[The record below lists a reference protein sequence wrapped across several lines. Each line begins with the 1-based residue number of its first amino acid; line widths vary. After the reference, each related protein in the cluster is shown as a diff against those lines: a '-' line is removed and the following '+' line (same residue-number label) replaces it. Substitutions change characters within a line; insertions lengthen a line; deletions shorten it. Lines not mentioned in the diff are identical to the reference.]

1 VSRVPIKRFVALALL
16 IALAACAHRSPFGS
30 AQGGTSAQGA
40 AGHKIHV
47 ATTIST
53 LNSFVQGVGGE
64 YVSVKNIVPIG
75 ASPETFQPAPQDVA
89 TLADANV
96 LVENGAGLETWLDKL
111 LRDAGTPN
119 LRVVV
124 CANGLPVKN
133 LNPHLWMDPVL
144 AKQYVLKIRDALIA
158 ADPSHADEYRR
169 NALAYNARLDEL
181 IKAIR
186 RQIATI
192 PPSHRYMIVFHN
204 AWQYYNDRFGIT
216 TLGFVER
223 NPGQEPNPQQI
234 AQLVDLARQHHVR
247 GVFSEPEYSPKLLYT
262 IAQGAGVKVVED
274 LYDDSVGTDPR
285 VANYIAMLNY
295 DTSVIVQTLK

>member
-1 VSRVPIKRFVALALL
+1 MKRFATVALALL
-16 IALAACAHRSPFGS
+16 SLAGCVHRSTFDS
-30 AQGGTSAQGA
+30 AQGDKVS
-40 AGHKIHV
+40 V

-53 LNSFVQGVGGE
+53 LNSFVQGAGGE

-89 TLADANV
+89 TVADAKL
-96 LVENGAGLETWLDKL
+96 LVENGAGLETWLDRL
-111 LRDAGTPN
+111 LRDAASQN

-124 CANGLPVKN
+124 CADGLPVKN
-133 LNPHLWMDPVL
+133 DNPHLWMDPVL
-144 AKQYVLKIRDALIA
+144 AKQYVAKIRDALVA
-158 ADPSHADEYRR
+158 ADPAHADAFRR
-169 NALAYNARLDEL
+169 NARDYDRRLDDL
-181 IKAIR
+181 IRWIR
-186 RQIATI
+186 GRIATV

-234 AQLVDLARQHHVR
+234 AQLIDLAKQHHVHA
-247 GVFSEPEYSPKLLYT
+247 VFSEPEYSPKLLHA
-262 IAQGAGVKVVED
+262 IAQGAGIGVVED

-285 VANYIAMLNY
+285 VGNYIAMLTY
-295 DTSVIVQTLK
+295 DTNVIVKALR

>member
-1 VSRVPIKRFVALALL
+1 MPRLPLVLFAL
-16 IALAACAHRSPFGS
+16 ALAACNHHATLRQ
-30 AQGGTSAQGA
+30 AQGDN
-40 AGHKIHV
+40 AGRAKIAV

-64 YVSVKNIVPIG
+64 YVTVKNIVPIG
-75 ASPETFQPAPQDVA
+75 ASPETFAPAPQDVA
-89 TLADANV
+89 TVADASV
-96 LVENGAGLETWLDKL
+96 LVENGAGLETWLDRL

-124 CANGLPVKN
+124 CAQGLPVKD

-144 AKQYVLKIRDALIA
+144 AKQYVAKIRDALIA
-158 ADPSHADEYRR
+158 ADPEHAQAFRR
-169 NALAYNARLDEL
+169 NAVSYDGRLDDL
-181 IKAIR
+181 IAEIR
-186 RQIATI
+186 KQIATV

-234 AQLVDLARQHHVR
+234 AQLIDLAKQHHVH
-247 GVFSEPEYSPKLLYT
+247 GVFSEPEYSPKILYA
-262 IAQGAGVKVVED
+262 IAQGAGIKVVED
-274 LYDDSVGTDPR
+274 LYDDSIGTDPR
-285 VANYIAMLNY
+285 VANYIAMLTY
-295 DTSVIVQTLK
+295 DTGIIVKTLK

>member
-1 VSRVPIKRFVALALL
+1 MSLRLVSTFVLGIALL
-16 IALAACAHRSPFGS
+16 TGCQAQNAAPGE
-30 AQGGTSAQGA
+30 
-40 AGHKIHV
+40 KIPV

-53 LNSFVQGVGGE
+53 LNSLVQGVGGE
-64 YVSVKNIVPIG
+64 YVTVKNIVPVG

-89 TLADANV
+89 TVADAKL
-96 LVENGAGLETWLDKL
+96 LVENGAGLESWLDRL
-111 LRDAGTPN
+111 LRDAGAHN
-119 LRVVV
+119 QHVLVL
-124 CANGLPVKN
+124 ADGLPVKN

-144 AKQYVLKIRDALIA
+144 AKEYVRKIRDALIEI
-158 ADPSHADEYRR
+158 DPAHASEYRR
-169 NALAYNARLDEL
+169 NAASYDARLDDL
-181 IKAIR
+181 IAQIR

-234 AQLVDLARQHHVR
+234 AQLIDLAKQHHVH
-247 GVFSEPEYSPKLLYT
+247 GVFSEPEYSSKLLYS
-262 IAQGAGVKVVED
+262 IAQGAGIKVVED

-285 VANYIAMLNY
+285 VANYTAMLNY
-295 DTSVIVQTLK
+295 DTGVIVKTLK